1 MGKKYITGYR
11 AQTRTMALRYTVS
24 VSILL
29 LVIAV
34 LQSSVFGKLRIFGAV
49 PDLMICT
56 VLIIAFFFGQY
67 AGAITGIGAGWL
79 IEAIGG
85 GTGILILPV
94 IYLLC
99 GYLTGYLAKSASAR
113 RYPVYL
119 IYLGIVLLLRAGT
132 TVTYACLSYQYID
145 LPKILLQTVLPE
157 LIATAICGSL
167 LYAPLKVFCA
177 ALEKK

>member
-1 MGKKYITGYR
+1 MQQRQAGYA
-11 AQTRTMALRYTVS
+11 AQTRAKIIAYTLCIS
-24 VSILL
+24 L
-29 LVIAV
+29 LVLFMAV
-34 LQSSVFGKLRIFGAV
+34 LQVSVFSRFSLFGAT

-99 GYLTGYLAKSASAR
+99 GYLVGYFAKSAAAR

-145 LPKILLQTVLPE
+145 LPKILIQTVLPE
-157 LIATAICGSL
+157 LIASAICGSL
-167 LYAPLKVFCA
+167 LYAPLKAFCA
-177 ALEKK
+177 AIEKK

>member
-1 MGKKYITGYR
+1 MSKKYITGYR
-11 AQTRTMALRYTVS
+11 AQTRTMALRYTL
-24 VSILL
+24 SIAVLLL
-29 LVIAV
+29 LVAIM
-34 LQSSVFGKLRIFGAV
+34 QSTVFSAFRIFGAV

-79 IEAIGG
+79 IEAMGG

-99 GYLTGYLAKSASAR
+99 GYLTGYFAKSASAR

-157 LIATAICGSL
+157 LIATAVCGSL
-167 LYAPLKVFCA
+167 LYAPLKAFCVA
-177 ALEKK
+177 VEKK